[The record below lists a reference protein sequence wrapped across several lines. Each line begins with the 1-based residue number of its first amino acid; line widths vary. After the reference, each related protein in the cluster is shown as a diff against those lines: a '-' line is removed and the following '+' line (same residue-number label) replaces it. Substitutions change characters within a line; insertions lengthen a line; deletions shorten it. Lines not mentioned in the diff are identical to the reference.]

1 MVKIFV
7 TGLPGCGKTTL
18 MKDIANLLKDSGTNI
33 SGFIT
38 EEVREKGFRQGFTIE
53 DLRTG
58 EKLIFA
64 SVEQI
69 SNIKFGKYF
78 LNIQNFEK
86 IALIAF
92 ENAQIVLIDEIG
104 KMEFYSR
111 SFKYYLFKS
120 LEKDINLIAT
130 LHRDFVKDFSRYEIL
145 TLTRE
150 NYNSIK
156 EKILI
161 ELKANNIL

>member
-7 TGLPGCGKTTL
+7 TGLPGYGKTTL
-18 MKDIANLLKDSGTNI
+18 MKDIAKLLTDSGVDI

-78 LNIQNFEK
+78 LNIKNFEK
-86 IALIAF
+86 IALNAF
-92 ENAQIVLIDEIG
+92 ENAQIVIIDEIG

-111 SFKYYLFKS
+111 SFKYYLFKN
-120 LEKDINLIAT
+120 LEKDVNLIAT

-145 TLTRE
+145 ALTRE
-150 NYNSIK
+150 NYSDIK
-156 EKILI
+156 NHIIEKLAKSRII
-161 ELKANNIL
+161 

>member
-1 MVKIFV
+1 
-7 TGLPGCGKTTL
+7 
-18 MKDIANLLKDSGTNI
+18 
-33 SGFIT
+33 
-38 EEVREKGFRQGFTIE
+38 VREKGFRKGFKIG

-86 IALIAF
+86 IALNAF
-92 ENAQIVLIDEIG
+92 ENAQIVIIDEIG
-104 KMEFYSR
+104 KMEFYSG
-111 SFKYYLFKS
+111 SFKYYLFKN

-145 TLTRE
+145 ALTRE
-150 NYNSIK
+150 NYSDIK
-156 EKILI
+156 KHIIEKLAKSRII
-161 ELKANNIL
+161 

>member
-1 MVKIFV
+1 
-7 TGLPGCGKTTL
+7 
-18 MKDIANLLKDSGTNI
+18 
-33 SGFIT
+33 
-38 EEVREKGFRQGFTIE
+38 VREKGFRQGFTIE

-69 SNIKFGKYF
+69 SKIKFGKYF
-78 LNIQNFEK
+78 LNIKNFEK

-111 SFKYYLFKS
+111 SFKYYLFKN

-145 TLTRE
+145 ALTRE
-150 NYNSIK
+150 NYSDIKKPCYRKTCKIQDYLTFKKSIFFFTDSSQTGYYTSTRK
-156 EKILI
+156 FERTSK
-161 ELKANNIL
+161 KN

>member
-18 MKDIANLLKDSGTNI
+18 MKDIANLLKDSGVDI

-78 LNIQNFEK
+78 LNIKNFEK
-86 IALIAF
+86 IALNAF
-92 ENAQIVLIDEIG
+92 ENAQIVIIDEIG

-130 LHRDFVKDFSRYEIL
+130 LHRDLVKDFSRYEIL
-145 TLTRE
+145 ALTRE
-150 NYNSIK
+150 NYSDIK
-156 EKILI
+156 NHIIEKLAKSRII
-161 ELKANNIL
+161 

>member
-18 MKDIANLLKDSGTNI
+18 TKDIAKLLKDSGINT

-38 EEVREKGFRQGFTIE
+38 EEVRTKGFRQGFTIE

-86 IALIAF
+86 IALKAF
-92 ENAQIVLIDEIG
+92 ENTQIVLIDEIG

-111 SFKYYLFKS
+111 SFKYYLFKN
-120 LEKDINLIAT
+120 LGKDINLIAT
-130 LHRDFVKDFSRYEIL
+130 LHRDFVKDFSHYEIL

-150 NYNSIK
+150 NYNPIK

-161 ELKANNIL
+161 ELKANSIL

>member
-18 MKDIANLLKDSGTNI
+18 MKDIAKLLTDSGVDI

-78 LNIQNFEK
+78 LNIKNFEK
-86 IALIAF
+86 IALNAF
-92 ENAQIVLIDEIG
+92 ENAQIVIIDEIG

-130 LHRDFVKDFSRYEIL
+130 LHRDLVKDFSRYEIL
-145 TLTRE
+145 ALTRE
-150 NYNSIK
+150 NYSDIK
-156 EKILI
+156 NHIIEKLAKSRII
-161 ELKANNIL
+161 

>member
-18 MKDIANLLKDSGTNI
+18 TKDIAKLLKDSGINT

-38 EEVREKGFRQGFTIE
+38 EEVRTKGFRQGFTIE

-92 ENAQIVLIDEIG
+92 ENAQFVLIDEIG

-111 SFKYYLFKS
+111 SFKYYLFKN
-120 LEKDINLIAT
+120 LEKDVNLIAT
-130 LHRDFVKDFSRYEIL
+130 LHRDFVKDFSHYEIL

-150 NYNSIK
+150 NYSDIK
-156 EKILI
+156 NHIIEKLAKSRII
-161 ELKANNIL
+161 